1 MEQLS
6 NEELLEAKN
15 RIMNGDSITSISKEI
30 KIDRKTL
37 KKHILEVLDSDKK
50 EEFENKLKSNCR
62 KNRVS
67 VRKQKRLNGEEQYK
81 QAIEELVNKGI
92 NKTDIEIIY
101 SNMSKNPHVKMSKD
115 TFVLKLLDL
124 LEFCKERNQ
133 GITEGSRG
141 YITKEDLIKMII
153 KDNKIMTSDI
163 NKKIKPVCKIIDSQ
177 ENITQ
182 EDTNEII
189 KNTPHI
195 FRNSVKK
202 IKIFSIISENF
213 LVRDGI
219 RYVDLFRYTL
229 ESNPYMLNMNIEKLF
244 KRLCHLKDINKSTI
258 LTKVDLNDISRSN
271 AEDYDKDTMYLLP
284 RYDEEKTEEFR
295 GEVKEILATNR
306 NNVKEQ

>member
-101 SNMSKNPHVKMSKD
+101 SNISKNPHVKMSKD

-189 KNTPHI
+189 KSTPHI

-202 IKIFSIISENF
+202 IKMFSIISESF
-213 LVRDGI
+213 LVRDEI
-219 RYVDLFRYTL
+219 RYIDLFKYTL
-229 ESNPYMLNMNIEKLF
+229 KSNPYMLNMNVEKLF
-244 KRLCHLKDINKSTI
+244 KRLCYLKDKNKSTI
-258 LTKVDLNDISRSN
+258 LNKRDLDEISRS
-271 AEDYDKDTMYLLP
+271 ETKKCDEETMYALP
-284 RYDEEKTEEFR
+284 EYDEQNSEKFR
-295 GEVKEILATNR
+295 RKVKGILAINR